1 MDCSALELCC
11 ILVHTA
17 QNAPETR
24 LSTLLAAWLHWYG
37 RLDMEQA
44 VEVRPPPPLLPKV
57 TLSGYGQG

>member
-17 QNAPETR
+17 QNAAETR

-44 VEVRPPPPLLPKV
+44 VEVSSRNILFQ
-57 TLSGYGQG
+57 T